1 MVKGKKHLC
10 STFQIRKYF
19 KAFQGIFEIDSNWYS
34 RLEKSVVE
42 NHIDDRYQDFLA
54 QPVVEADTIKWFAK
68 FNETA
73 IRLTE
78 LEGDEREKYEQ
89 LKDKTLAHYK
99 SAVRSLEQQGKSNE
113 AEYLQKAI
121 KYIDDR
127 FVYCF
132 DDKVV
137 LGVWGMQLR
146 DNLKEPFGSGE
157 IAKSIF
163 VPQKANPEPIP
174 QLEPDPGQE
183 SEKED
188 EAAAEPEPPVQPEEP
203 SSYTVRFNSAQNG
216 RIDGGDKEF
225 QKNQG
230 ETISENEIPN
240 VNAES
245 GYDSNGWDEN
255 PKDYIVDGD
264 KNFTAQYKRWP
275 WYKRLWYWFKNTGW
289 KWLLAL
295 LLILLLICL
304 LFRGCTNQE
313 HVRPL
318 PADVHN
324 KPWVETDPRSGEGG
338 IYNPGDPYGERPETP
353 PEYQEVLPPSEGI
366 LSPIDSTQ
374 IVQEPDKPTIIGNR
388 LNILMGNED
397 RDIKDLA
404 KAFKE
409 KYPDDKYKVVYY
421 DNVVKR
427 MQIELPSDERE
438 KLKDEIPGKLPEYE
452 LFVFDES
459 LFSGNYTPN
468 DPDFNDDDKAWYLN
482 AIDAPKA
489 WEINRGSE
497 SVTIAIV
504 DNGFSLNH
512 PELKAKVVMPYN
524 VWLHSSNVFPQ
535 KVDHGTH
542 VAGTALAFMDNGI
555 GLCGIA
561 PNVAFMPV
569 QVADENG
576 VTTTTSVLDG
586 ILYALYQGAD
596 VINLSMGMEFPGTFP
611 PEVQEE
617 LKHQFKPEERLWR
630 EVMRI
635 ANKHNAVIVIAAG
648 NNNMLAEVDP
658 INRPENFIVVSAV
671 DKNQAQ
677 LEKAIFSDYGRL
689 STISAPGVDIHS
701 TVGNQGYEVM
711 SGTSMA
717 APIIA
722 GSVALMKSLNDT
734 LTVQQIVCAMQSTG
748 KPTAGD
754 VGNFLQL
761 DQALKKV
768 VAGDFQNC
776 EPEPPSPSS
785 GDVQVLLSWDNY
797 NDLDLICVDPAG
809 DAIWFENKRVSSR
822 GQLEID
828 MNVEPQSNHPIE
840 NIYWPTGKA
849 PNGTYNVYVLY
860 YKNHQNKAPLETP
873 FKVKIKYGEETEN
886 FSGTINQVDKRMHV
900 ATFTLGSENDT
911 QVPGNPSSEDQ
922 RVSQLEDQKKQL
934 QKKLQR
940 IDNEL
945 EQLRNLNKSKD

>member
-42 NHIDDRYQDFLA
+42 NHIDDKYQDFLA
-54 QPVVEADTIKWFAK
+54 QPVVESDIIKWFAK
-68 FNETA
+68 FDETA

-78 LEGDEREKYEQ
+78 LVGDEREKYEQ

-99 SAVRSLEQQGKSNE
+99 SVVRSLEQQGKSNE
-113 AEYLQKAI
+113 AEYLQKSI

-132 DDKVV
+132 EDKVV

-146 DNLKEPFGSGE
+146 NNLKEPFGTGE

-163 VPQKANPEPIP
+163 VPKKANPELIQQP
-174 QLEPDPGQE
+174 E
-183 SEKED
+183 SEKNVD
-188 EAAAEPEPPVQPEEP
+188 EEFVSENEPEPPTEEEAP
-203 SSYTVRFNSAQNG
+203 SAYTVRFISGENG
-216 RIDGGDKEF
+216 TVDGGEKEF

-230 ETISENEIPN
+230 ETISENEIPKI
-240 VNAES
+240 NAES

-275 WYKRLWYWFKNTGW
+275 WYKRLWHWFKNGGW
-289 KWLLAL
+289 KWLLGLLLLL
-295 LLILLLICL
+295 LLILLLL
-304 LFRGCTNQE
+304 RGCTNEE
-313 HVRPL
+313 HVHPL

-324 KPWVETDPRSGEGG
+324 KPWVETDPRSGKGG
-338 IYNPGDPYGERPETP
+338 IYNPGDPYGERPATP
-353 PEYQEVLPPSEGI
+353 PEYQEVLPPSEGV
-366 LSPIDSTQ
+366 LAPIDSTQ

-388 LNILMGNED
+388 LNILMGDEG

-409 KYPDDKYKVVYY
+409 KYPEDKYKVVYY

-438 KLKDEIPGKLPEYE
+438 KLKGEIPEKLPEYE

-468 DPDFNDDDKAWYLN
+468 DPDFDDADKAWYLN
-482 AIDAPKA
+482 AIEAPKA
-489 WEINRGSE
+489 WEINRGTG

-512 PELKAKVVMPYN
+512 PEFQAKVVMPYN

-542 VAGTALAFMDNGI
+542 VAGTALALMDNGI

-561 PNVAFMPV
+561 PDVAFMPV

-576 VTTTTSVLDG
+576 ITTTTSVLDG

-611 PEVQEE
+611 PEVQEQ

-658 INRPENFIVVSAV
+658 INRPENFVVVSAV
-671 DKNQAQ
+671 DRNQAQ
-677 LEKAIFSDYGRL
+677 LEKTVFSDYGRL
-689 STISAPGVDIHS
+689 STISAPGVDIYS
-701 TVGNQGYEVM
+701 TVGYQGFEIM

-722 GSVALMKSLNDT
+722 GSAALMKSLNDT

-748 KPTAGD
+748 IPTAGD

-761 DQALKKV
+761 DEALKKV
-768 VAGDFQNC
+768 VEADFHNC

-785 GDVQVLLSWDNY
+785 GDVQVLLSWENY
-797 NDLDLICVDPAG
+797 NDLDLICVDPFG
-809 DAIWFENKRVSSR
+809 DYIWFENKKVESL

-828 MNVEPQSNHPIE
+828 MNVEPQSNNPVE
-840 NIYWPTGKA
+840 NIFWPDGQA

-860 YKNHQNKAPLETP
+860 YKHHQNKATLETS
-873 FKVKIKYGEETEN
+873 FEVKIKYGDEIEN
-886 FSGTINQVDKRMHV
+886 VSGVMNQVEEKIHV
-900 ATFTLGSENDT
+900 ATFTLGSVTDA
-911 QVPGNPSSEDQ
+911 QVPSAPSSGDS
-922 RVSQLEDQKKQL
+922 RVSQLEDQKRQL
-934 QKKLQR
+934 QRQLER
-940 IDNEL
+940 IDKEL
-945 EQLRNLNKSKD
+945 EQLKNLAKNK